1 MKLATLDDIVHLKVD
16 HKVGSLVNVNTGK
29 KVTLRPFRIVY
40 ARYSKKNFRQQT
52 GGGWKLT
59 CSSPDALVGVDT
71 GGKETRCLS
80 SVICQGCKPVLTV
93 GILTT
98 EGSMAV
104 LEASAS
110 VARTFS
116 DAISPLA
123 AEPVPIFD
131 RLLSLKIALTQKS
144 EDMTYAQVVL
154 RPAPGP
160 SVDVE
165 ACLDARE
172 RLRRVI
178 DQKVDRKPGAPARP
192 NLGGASLKM

>member
-16 HKVGSLVNVNTGK
+16 HKVGSLVNINTGK

-40 ARYSKKNFRQQT
+40 ARYSKKNFRPQA
-52 GGGWKLT
+52 GGWKLT

-93 GILTT
+93 GMLTT
-98 EGSMAV
+98 EGSMAI

-116 DAISPLA
+116 DVISPLA

-160 SVDVE
+160 GVDVK
-165 ACLDARE
+165 ACLDARD

-178 DQKVDRKPGAPARP
+178 DQKVDRKPGTPARP
-192 NLGGASLKM
+192 SLGGASLKM

>member
-16 HKVGSLVNVNTGK
+16 HKVGALVNSSTGK

-40 ARYSKKNFRQQT
+40 ARYSKKNFRPQT
-52 GGGWKLT
+52 TGGWKLT
-59 CSSPDALVGVDT
+59 CASPDALVGVQES
-71 GGKETRCLS
+71 GEEIRCRS
-80 SVICQGCKPVLTV
+80 SVICEGCKPVLTV
-93 GILTT
+93 GLLTT

-104 LEASAS
+104 LETSAS

-116 DAISPLA
+116 DTLGPLSV
-123 AEPVPIFD
+123 EPVPIFD
-131 RLLSLKIALTQKS
+131 QLLSLKIALTQKS

-160 SVDVE
+160 KVDVK
-165 ACLDARE
+165 ACLDARD

>member
-16 HKVGSLVNVNTGK
+16 HKVGSLVNINTGK

-40 ARYSKKNFRQQT
+40 ARYSKKNFRPQA
-52 GGGWKLT
+52 GRWKLT

-98 EGSMAV
+98 EGSMAI

-116 DAISPLA
+116 DVISPLA

-160 SVDVE
+160 EVDVK
-165 ACLDARE
+165 ACLDARD

>member
-16 HKVGSLVNVNTGK
+16 HKVGSLVNINTGK

-40 ARYSKKNFRQQT
+40 ARYSKKNFRPQA
-52 GGGWKLT
+52 GGWKLT

-98 EGSMAV
+98 EGSMAI

-116 DAISPLA
+116 DVISPLA

-131 RLLSLKIALTQKS
+131 RLLSLKVALTQKS
-144 EDMTYAQVVL
+144 EDMTYAQVAL

-160 SVDVE
+160 GVDVK
-165 ACLDARE
+165 ACLDARD

>member
-16 HKVGSLVNVNTGK
+16 HKVGSLVNINTGK

-40 ARYSKKNFRQQT
+40 ARYSKKNFRPQAV
-52 GGGWKLT
+52 GWKLT

-98 EGSMAV
+98 EGSMAI

-116 DAISPLA
+116 DVISPLA

-160 SVDVE
+160 GVDVK
-165 ACLDARE
+165 ACLDARD

-178 DQKVDRKPGAPARP
+178 DQKVDRKPGTPARP
-192 NLGGASLKM
+192 SLGGASLKM

>member
-16 HKVGSLVNVNTGK
+16 HKVGSLVNINTGK

-40 ARYSKKNFRQQT
+40 ARYSKKNFRPQA
-52 GGGWKLT
+52 GGWKLT

-98 EGSMAV
+98 EGSMAI

-116 DAISPLA
+116 DVISPLA

-160 SVDVE
+160 GVDVK
-165 ACLDARE
+165 ACLDARD

-178 DQKVDRKPGAPARP
+178 DQKVDRKPGATARP

>member
-16 HKVGSLVNVNTGK
+16 HKVGALVNTGTGK

-40 ARYSKKNFRQQT
+40 ARYHKRLFTQRT
-52 GGGWKLT
+52 TGWKVT
-59 CSSPDALVGVDT
+59 CSSPDAFVGTTEAGEEV
-71 GGKETRCLS
+71 RCLS

-93 GILTT
+93 GLLTT
-98 EGSMAV
+98 EGSLAV
-104 LEASAS
+104 LETSAS

-116 DAISPLA
+116 DTLGPLS

-144 EDMTYAQVVL
+144 EDMQYAQVVL

-160 SVDVE
+160 KVDVK
-165 ACLDARE
+165 ACLDARD

-192 NLGGASLKM
+192 SLGGASLKM